1 MGVKISDIATQN
13 STPTNND
20 RFEISRKISSAPDVW
35 DTRYISWSTLVDLL
49 DAITTLQE
57 ATDNGATTTNT
68 ITCLVANDG
77 NGLFITGAGDSLNK
91 IAFNNNSD
99 DSGQILVY
107 DETETATI
115 NLNGY
120 TGDVSSDSVTT
131 SQVIISAETASTI
144 ASFDG
149 SKKIKSLS
157 TSTYPSLSELAY
169 VKGVTSGIQSQI
181 DSKIF
186 VLKMFT
192 VSGFAPVDAT
202 TYYFGGVQTTP
213 VTTAAS
219 KQYKLPYAC
228 TLVAWSISATNNT
241 TNGTTESSTIAL
253 RVNNTTD
260 LTLSSSIS
268 FGGTVPVTNQYVG
281 TGLSTAYSAN
291 DLIEVK
297 WTTPTWATNPTA
309 IAISVDLYFR
319 I

>member
-1 MGVKISDIATQN
+1 MGTKISEIATEQT
-13 STPTNND
+13 SPGND
-20 RFEISRKISSAPDVW
+20 DRMEISKLVSTGPIVW
-35 DTRYISWSTLVDLL
+35 DTQYIKYSTFKGLF
-49 DAITTLQE
+49 TLQSVSDE
-57 ATDNGATTTNT
+57 GASTTNT
-68 ITCLVANDG
+68 ISILKGNDE
-77 NGLFITGAGDSLNK
+77 NALFVVGSGDSLNK
-91 IAFNNNSD
+91 VAINNNAD

-157 TSTYPSLSELAY
+157 TSTYPSLTELAY
-169 VKGVTSGIQSQI
+169 VKGVTSGIQSQL
-181 DSKIF
+181 DSKVF

-192 VSGFAPVDAT
+192 VSGFAPADGTV
-202 TYYFGGVQTTP
+202 YYFGGVQTSP
-213 VTTAAS
+213 ITTAAS

-228 TLVAWSISATNNT
+228 TLVGYSISVTNNT
-241 TNGTTESSTIAL
+241 TNATTESSTIAL
-253 RVNNTTD
+253 RVNNTSD
-260 LTLSSSIS
+260 LTLSSSVS

-281 TGLSTAYSAN
+281 TGLSTSYAAN

-309 IAISVDLYFR
+309 IAVSVDLYFK

>member
-1 MGVKISDIATQN
+1 MGTKISEIATEQT
-13 STPTNND
+13 SPGND
-20 RFEISRKISSAPDVW
+20 DRMEISKLVSISPVVW
-35 DTRYISWSTLVDLL
+35 DTEYIKYSTFKGLF
-49 DAITTLQE
+49 TLQSVSDE
-57 ATDNGATTTNT
+57 GASTTNT
-68 ITCLVANDG
+68 ISILKGNDE
-77 NGLFITGAGDSLNK
+77 NALFVVGSVDSLNK
-91 IAFNNNSD
+91 VAINNNAD

-157 TSTYPSLSELAY
+157 TSTYPSLTELAY
-169 VKGVTSGIQSQI
+169 VKGVTSGIQSQL
-181 DSKIF
+181 DSKVF

-192 VSGFAPVDAT
+192 VSGFAPADAT
-202 TYYFGGVQTTP
+202 TYYFGGVQTSP

-228 TLVAWSISATNNT
+228 TLVGYSVSATNNT
-241 TNGTTESSTIAL
+241 TNATTESSTIAL
-253 RVNNTTD
+253 RVNNTSD
-260 LTLSSSIS
+260 LTLSSSVS

-281 TGLSTAYSAN
+281 TGLSTSYAAN

-309 IAISVDLYFR
+309 IAVSVDLYFK